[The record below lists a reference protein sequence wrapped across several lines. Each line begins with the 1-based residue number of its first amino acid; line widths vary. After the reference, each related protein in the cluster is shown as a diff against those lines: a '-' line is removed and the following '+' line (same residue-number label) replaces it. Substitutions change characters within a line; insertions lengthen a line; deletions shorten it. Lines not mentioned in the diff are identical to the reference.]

1 MSGSSIGAFFIPTIL
16 IIAIIILFSFG
27 YVKAPPDMAFIIS
40 GIKKKS
46 KIVIG
51 KASIRIPFFERL
63 DKLNLRLIPIDV
75 KTSNAVPT
83 ADYININ
90 VDATVNVKISNDP
103 EKIRLAAE
111 NFLNK
116 NTEYIAGVA
125 REVLE
130 GNVREIVGRMKL
142 EEMVSDRQK
151 FANLVKENAEPDL
164 AAMGLDIISFNVQN
178 FVDSNEV
185 IENLGID
192 NIVKIK
198 KAAAIARAESE
209 RDIKVA
215 QASADKE
222 SNDAA
227 VAAQTEIAK
236 KQNELAI
243 KKSELQQE
251 SDTKK
256 AMADAAYEI
265 QQEEQRKTIVVTT
278 ANADIA
284 KQERE
289 IELKQKEVAVKE
301 RALEAEVKKQA
312 EADKYAAQQK
322 ADAALY
328 QRQKEAEAQQFEAQ
342 RAAEARKA
350 AAEADRFAKEQEAEG
365 IRAVGEAEATAIQA
379 RGLAEAE
386 AMEKKAEAY
395 AKYNKAAVAEMMIKV
410 LPEIAGKIAEPLSQI
425 DKITIIGSDS
435 GSSGVDQVAGNVP
448 AVMTKLFESM
458 KETTGID
465 LADII
470 KADTYDAKVNR
481 NVNISGLDQINLV
494 TQDKPEASRKKSKN
508 NEVEQSET

>member
-1 MSGSSIGAFFIPTIL
+1 MLELIPASA
-16 IIAIIILFSFG
+16 IIAIVVIALIVIFLAVG

-51 KASIRIPFFERL
+51 KAAIRIPFFERL

-90 VDATVNVKISNDP
+90 VDATVNVKISNES
-103 EKIRLAAE
+103 EKLRLAAE

-130 GNVREIVGRMKL
+130 GNVREIVGKMKL

-151 FANLVKENAEPDL
+151 FATLVKENAEPDL

-178 FVDSNEV
+178 FVDGNEV

-215 QASADKE
+215 QAAADKE

-243 KKSELQQE
+243 KRSELQQ
-251 SDTKK
+251 
-256 AMADAAYEI
+256 
-265 QQEEQRKTIVVTT
+265 
-278 ANADIA
+278 
-284 KQERE
+284 
-289 IELKQKEVAVKE
+289 
-301 RALEAEVKKQA
+301 

-328 QRQKEAEAQQFEAQ
+328 QRQKEAEAKQFEAQ
-342 RAAEARKA
+342 RQAEARKA
-350 AAEADRFAKEQEAEG
+350 QAEADRFAKEQEAEG
-365 IRAVGEAEATAIQA
+365 IRAVGEAEAAAIQA
-379 RGLAEAE
+379 KGVAEAE

-410 LPEIAGKIAEPLSQI
+410 LPDVAAKIAEPLGQI
-425 DKITIIGSDS
+425 DKITIIGGD
-435 GSSGVDQVAGNVP
+435 GGNNGVEQVAGNVP
-448 AVMTKLFESM
+448 AVMAKLFESM
-458 KETTGID
+458 KEATGID
-465 LADII
+465 LADIV

-481 NVNISGLDQINLV
+481 NVNVSGIDSVNLV
-494 TQDKPEASRKKSKN
+494 VKDEKENPT
-508 NEVEQSET
+508 T

>member
-1 MSGSSIGAFFIPTIL
+1 MLELIPASA
-16 IIAIIILFSFG
+16 IIAIVVIALIVIFLAVG

-51 KASIRIPFFERL
+51 KAAIRIPFFERL

-90 VDATVNVKISNDP
+90 VDATVNVKISNES
-103 EKIRLAAE
+103 EKLRLAAE

-130 GNVREIVGRMKL
+130 GNVREIVGKMKL

-151 FANLVKENAEPDL
+151 FATLVKENAEPDL

-178 FVDSNEV
+178 FVDGNEV

-215 QASADKE
+215 QAAADKE

-227 VAAQTEIAK
+227 
-236 KQNELAI
+236 
-243 KKSELQQE
+243 
-251 SDTKK
+251 
-256 AMADAAYEI
+256 YEI
-265 QQEEQRKTIVVTT
+265 QKEEQRKTIEVTT

-301 RALEAEVKKQA
+301 QALEAEVKKQA

-328 QRQKEAEAQQFEAQ
+328 QRQKEAEAKQFEAQ
-342 RAAEARKA
+342 RQAEARKA
-350 AAEADRFAKEQEAEG
+350 QAEADRFAKEQEAEG
-365 IRAVGEAEATAIQA
+365 IRAVGEAEAAAIQA
-379 RGLAEAE
+379 KGVAEAE

-410 LPEIAGKIAEPLSQI
+410 LPDVAAKIAEPLGQI
-425 DKITIIGSDS
+425 DKITIIGGD
-435 GSSGVDQVAGNVP
+435 GGNNGVEQVAGNVP
-448 AVMTKLFESM
+448 AVMAKLFESM
-458 KETTGID
+458 KEATGID
-465 LADII
+465 LADIV

-481 NVNISGLDQINLV
+481 NVNVSGIDSVNLV
-494 TQDKPEASRKKSKN
+494 VKDEKENPT
-508 NEVEQSET
+508 T

>member
-1 MSGSSIGAFFIPTIL
+1 MPQLSTTVFIVLVIAVLFIVFLIL
-16 IIAIIILFSFG
+16 G

-90 VDATVNVKISNDP
+90 VDATVNVKISNNP
-103 EKIRLAAE
+103 ETLRLAAE

-116 NTEYIAGVA
+116 NTEYIAAVA

-130 GNVREIVGRMKL
+130 GNVREIVGKMRL

-151 FANLVKENAEPDL
+151 FATLVKENAEPDL

-178 FVDSNEV
+178 FVDGNEV

-192 NIVKIK
+192 NIVRIK

-215 QASADKE
+215 QAAADKE

-227 VAAQTEIAK
+227 VLSETEIAK
-236 KQNELAI
+236 KQTDLAI

-251 SDTKK
+251 ADTKK
-256 AMADAAYEI
+256 AIADAAYEI
-265 QQEEQRKTIVVTT
+265 QKEEQRKTIEITT
-278 ANADIA
+278 ANANIA
-284 KQERE
+284 RQERE

-301 RALEAEVKKQA
+301 QALEAEVKKQA
-312 EADKYAAQQK
+312 EAEKYATQQR

-328 QRQKEAEAQQFEAQ
+328 QRQKEAEAKQFEVQ
-342 RAAEARKA
+342 RAAEAKKA
-350 AAEADRFAKEQEAEG
+350 QAEADRFAKEQEAEG

-379 RGLAEAE
+379 KGLAEAE

-395 AKYNKAAVAEMMIKV
+395 AKYNKAAIAEMMIKV
-410 LPEIAGKIAEPLSQI
+410 LPEVAAKIAEPLGQI
-425 DKITIIGSDS
+425 DKITIIGGD
-435 GSSGVDQVAGNVP
+435 GGGNGVEQVAGNVP
-448 AVMTKLFESM
+448 AVMAKLFESM
-458 KETTGID
+458 REATGID
-465 LADII
+465 LKDIVMADS
-470 KADTYDAKVNR
+470 YEAKVNR
-481 NVNISGLDQINLV
+481 NVNLSGLDEVNLV
-494 TQDKPEASRKKSKN
+494 VRDQKP
-508 NEVEQSET
+508 VEKTIE

>member
-1 MSGSSIGAFFIPTIL
+1 MLELIPASA
-16 IIAIIILFSFG
+16 IIAIVVIALIVIFLAVG

-51 KASIRIPFFERL
+51 KAAIRIPFFERL

-90 VDATVNVKISNDP
+90 VDATVNVKISNEP
-103 EKIRLAAE
+103 EKLRLAAE

-130 GNVREIVGRMKL
+130 GNVREIVGKMKL

-151 FANLVKENAEPDL
+151 FATLVKENAEPDL

-178 FVDSNEV
+178 FVDGNEV

-215 QASADKE
+215 QAAADKE

-243 KKSELQQE
+243 KRSELQQE
-251 SDTKK
+251 ADTKK

-265 QQEEQRKTIVVTT
+265 QKEEQRKTIEVTT

-301 RALEAEVKKQA
+301 QALEAEVKKQA

-328 QRQKEAEAQQFEAQ
+328 QRQKEAEAKQFEAQ
-342 RAAEARKA
+342 RQAEARKA
-350 AAEADRFAKEQEAEG
+350 QAEADRFAKEQEAEG
-365 IRAVGEAEATAIQA
+365 IRAVGEAEAAAIQA
-379 RGLAEAE
+379 KGVAEAE

-410 LPEIAGKIAEPLSQI
+410 LPDVAAKIAEPLGQI
-425 DKITIIGSDS
+425 DKITIIGGDG
-435 GSSGVDQVAGNVP
+435 GSNGVDQVAGNVP
-448 AVMTKLFESM
+448 AVMAKLFESM
-458 KETTGID
+458 KEATGID
-465 LADII
+465 LADIV

-481 NVNISGLDQINLV
+481 NINVSGIDSVNLV
-494 TQDKPEASRKKSKN
+494 VKDEKENPTA
-508 NEVEQSET
+508 

>member
-1 MSGSSIGAFFIPTIL
+1 MLELIPASA
-16 IIAIIILFSFG
+16 IIAIVVIALIVIFLAVG

-51 KASIRIPFFERL
+51 KAAIRIPFFERL

-90 VDATVNVKISNDP
+90 VDATVNVKISNEP
-103 EKIRLAAE
+103 EKLRLAAE

-130 GNVREIVGRMKL
+130 GNVREIVGKMKL

-151 FANLVKENAEPDL
+151 FATLVKENAEPDL

-178 FVDSNEV
+178 FVDGNEV

-215 QASADKE
+215 QAAADKE

-243 KKSELQQE
+243 KRSELQQE
-251 SDTKK
+251 ADTKK

-265 QQEEQRKTIVVTT
+265 QKEEQRKTIEVTT

-301 RALEAEVKKQA
+301 QALEAEVKKQA

-328 QRQKEAEAQQFEAQ
+328 QRQKEAEAKQFEAQ
-342 RAAEARKA
+342 RQEEARKA
-350 AAEADRFAKEQEAEG
+350 QAEADRFAKEQEAEG
-365 IRAVGEAEATAIQA
+365 IRAVGEAEAAAIQA
-379 RGLAEAE
+379 KGVAEAE

-410 LPEIAGKIAEPLSQI
+410 LPDVAAKIAEPLGQI
-425 DKITIIGSDS
+425 DKITIIGGDG
-435 GSSGVDQVAGNVP
+435 GSNGVDQVAGNVP
-448 AVMTKLFESM
+448 AVMAKLFESM
-458 KETTGID
+458 KEATGID
-465 LADII
+465 LADIV

-481 NVNISGLDQINLV
+481 NVNVSGIDSVNLV
-494 TQDKPEASRKKSKN
+494 VKDEKENPT
-508 NEVEQSET
+508 T

>member
-1 MSGSSIGAFFIPTIL
+1 MPQLSTTVFIVLVIAVLFIVFLIL
-16 IIAIIILFSFG
+16 G

-90 VDATVNVKISNDP
+90 VDATVNVKISNNP
-103 EKIRLAAE
+103 ETLRLAAE

-116 NTEYIAGVA
+116 NTEYIAAVA

-130 GNVREIVGRMKL
+130 GNVREIVGKMRL

-151 FANLVKENAEPDL
+151 FATLVKENAEPDL

-178 FVDSNEV
+178 FVDGNEV

-192 NIVKIK
+192 NIVRIK

-215 QASADKE
+215 QAAADKE

-227 VAAQTEIAK
+227 VLSETEIAK
-236 KQNELAI
+236 KQTDLAI

-251 SDTKK
+251 ADTKK
-256 AMADAAYEI
+256 AIADAAYEI
-265 QQEEQRKTIVVTT
+265 QKEEQRKTIEITT
-278 ANADIA
+278 ANANIA
-284 KQERE
+284 RQERE

-301 RALEAEVKKQA
+301 QALEAEVKKQA
-312 EADKYAAQQK
+312 EAEKYATQQR

-328 QRQKEAEAQQFEAQ
+328 QRQKEAEAKQFEVQ
-342 RAAEARKA
+342 RAAEAKKA
-350 AAEADRFAKEQEAEG
+350 QAEADRFAKEQEAEG

-379 RGLAEAE
+379 KGLAEAE

-395 AKYNKAAVAEMMIKV
+395 AKYNKAAIAEMMIKV
-410 LPEIAGKIAEPLSQI
+410 LPEVAAKIAEPLGQI
-425 DKITIIGSDS
+425 DKITIIGGD
-435 GSSGVDQVAGNVP
+435 GGGNGVEQVAGNVP
-448 AVMTKLFESM
+448 AVMAKLFESM
-458 KETTGID
+458 REATGID
-465 LADII
+465 LKDIVMADS
-470 KADTYDAKVNR
+470 YDAKVNR
-481 NVNISGLDQINLV
+481 NVNLSGLDEVNLV
-494 TQDKPEASRKKSKN
+494 VRDQSQKP
-508 NEVEQSET
+508 VEKTIE

>member
-1 MSGSSIGAFFIPTIL
+1 MLELIPASA
-16 IIAIIILFSFG
+16 IIAIVVIALIVIFLAVG

-51 KASIRIPFFERL
+51 KAAIRIPFFERL

-90 VDATVNVKISNDP
+90 VDATVNVKISNEP
-103 EKIRLAAE
+103 EKLRLAAE

-130 GNVREIVGRMKL
+130 GNVREIVGKMKL

-151 FANLVKENAEPDL
+151 FATLVKENAEPDL

-178 FVDSNEV
+178 FVDGNEV

-215 QASADKE
+215 QAAADKE

-243 KKSELQQE
+243 KRSELQQE
-251 SDTKK
+251 ADTKK

-265 QQEEQRKTIVVTT
+265 QKEEQRKTIEVTT

-301 RALEAEVKKQA
+301 QVLEAEVKKQA

-328 QRQKEAEAQQFEAQ
+328 QRQKEAEAKQFEAQ
-342 RAAEARKA
+342 RQAEARKA
-350 AAEADRFAKEQEAEG
+350 QAEADRFAKEQEAEG
-365 IRAVGEAEATAIQA
+365 IRAVGEAEAAAIQA
-379 RGLAEAE
+379 KGVAEAE

-410 LPEIAGKIAEPLSQI
+410 LPDVAAKIAEPLGQI
-425 DKITIIGSDS
+425 DKITIIGGDG
-435 GSSGVDQVAGNVP
+435 GSNGVDQVAGNVP
-448 AVMTKLFESM
+448 AVMAKLFESM
-458 KETTGID
+458 KEATGID
-465 LADII
+465 LADIV

-481 NVNISGLDQINLV
+481 NVNVSGIDSVNLV
-494 TQDKPEASRKKSKN
+494 VKDEKENPT
-508 NEVEQSET
+508 T

>member
-1 MSGSSIGAFFIPTIL
+1 MGLLSVPMIVL
-16 IIAIIILFSFG
+16 LVIAVVVVVLFAIG

-40 GIKKKS
+40 GFKKKS

-90 VDATVNVKISNDP
+90 VDATVNVKISNNSD
-103 EKIRLAAE
+103 KLRLAAE

-130 GNVREIVGRMKL
+130 GNVREIVGKMRL

-151 FANLVKENAEPDL
+151 FATLVKENAEPDL

-178 FVDSNEV
+178 FVDGNEV

-215 QASADKE
+215 QSSADKE

-256 AMADAAYEI
+256 AIADAAYEI
-265 QQEEQRKTIVVTT
+265 QKEEQRKTIEITT

-301 RALEAEVKKQA
+301 QALEAEIKKQA
-312 EADKYAAQQK
+312 EADKYAAQQR
-322 ADAALY
+322 ADAVLY
-328 QRQKEAEAQQFEAQ
+328 QRQKDAEAKQFEAKREAEAKKAQ
-342 RAAEARKA
+342 AEAERYS
-350 AAEADRFAKEQEAEG
+350 KEQEAAG

-379 RGLAEAE
+379 KGLAEAE

-410 LPEIAGKIAEPLSQI
+410 LPEIAGKIAEPLGQI
-425 DKITIIGSDS
+425 DKITIIG
-435 GSSGVDQVAGNVP
+435 GGGEGKNGVEQVAGNVP
-448 AVMTKLFESM
+448 VVMAKLFESM
-458 KETTGID
+458 KEATGID
-465 LADII
+465 LADIVN
-470 KADTYDAKVNR
+470 ADSYDAKVNR
-481 NVNISGLDQINLV
+481 NINVSGIDSVNLV
-494 TQDKPEASRKKSKN
+494 VKEQEPASDSP
-508 NEVEQSET
+508 QA

>member
-1 MSGSSIGAFFIPTIL
+1 MLELIPASA
-16 IIAIIILFSFG
+16 IIAIVVIAIIVIFLAVG

-51 KASIRIPFFERL
+51 KAAIRIPFFERL

-90 VDATVNVKISNDP
+90 VDATVNVKISNES
-103 EKIRLAAE
+103 EKLRLAAE

-130 GNVREIVGRMKL
+130 GNVREIVGKMKL

-151 FANLVKENAEPDL
+151 FATLVKENAEPDL

-178 FVDSNEV
+178 FVDGNEV

-215 QASADKE
+215 QAAADKE

-243 KKSELQQE
+243 KRSELQQE
-251 SDTKK
+251 ADTKK

-265 QQEEQRKTIVVTT
+265 QKEEQRKTIEVTT
-278 ANADIA
+278 ANAEIA

-301 RALEAEVKKQA
+301 QALEAEVKKQA

-328 QRQKEAEAQQFEAQ
+328 QRQKEAEAKQFEAQ
-342 RAAEARKA
+342 RQAEARKA
-350 AAEADRFAKEQEAEG
+350 QAEADRFAKEQEAEG
-365 IRAVGEAEATAIQA
+365 IRAVGEAEAAAIQA
-379 RGLAEAE
+379 KGVAEAE

-410 LPEIAGKIAEPLSQI
+410 LPDVAAKIAEPLGQI
-425 DKITIIGSDS
+425 DKITIIGGDG
-435 GSSGVDQVAGNVP
+435 GSNGVDQVAGNVP
-448 AVMTKLFESM
+448 AVMAKLFESM
-458 KETTGID
+458 KEATGID
-465 LADII
+465 LADIV

-481 NVNISGLDQINLV
+481 NVNVSGIDSVNLV
-494 TQDKPEASRKKSKN
+494 VKDEKENPT
-508 NEVEQSET
+508 T